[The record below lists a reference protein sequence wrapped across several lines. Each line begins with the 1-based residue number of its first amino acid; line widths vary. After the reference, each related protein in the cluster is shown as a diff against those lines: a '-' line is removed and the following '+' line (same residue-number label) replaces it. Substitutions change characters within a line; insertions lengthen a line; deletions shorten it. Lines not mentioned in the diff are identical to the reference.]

1 MEFVRS
7 RVLHSWCGR
16 VFLLDAPRRMGSGWR
31 GRAGAGD
38 GRRAVEHCGCGRG
51 GRQKVVNGISGAPVS
66 RALVQLGARAML
78 ADGEGR
84 FRFEQAGQ
92 PPSVIRATKPGYS
105 VSPEQFDGGSA
116 ATSGNGDPL
125 AVVVTLWPEALLT
138 GTVLAPDGEP
148 LPHIAVQARRSVFDE
163 QGHRFQQAGQSQ
175 TDSHGEFRIPVTAGD
190 YVVESQ
196 FSQRGFERD
205 EAVLPAAYPPALSG
219 GTAGTV
225 HLLPGQEAHLE
236 LRPGVSRTHVVT
248 LPFDSD
254 SDGGPPPRI
263 TVRSSTGS
271 DVSGERIS
279 IAGGG
284 GGAP

>member
-1 MEFVRS
+1 M
-7 RVLHSWCGR
+7 
-16 VFLLDAPRRMGSGWR
+16 LLGGWVP
-31 GRAGAGD
+31 GGAGVQ
-38 GRRAVEHCGCGRG
+38 GQVTAG
-51 GRQKVVNGISGAPVS
+51 GQSSTAAADVVAGQVVNGISEAPVS

-105 VSPEQFDGGSA
+105 ISPEQFDGGSA

-219 GTAGTV
+219 GQ
-225 HLLPGQEAHLE
+225 PGRCTCFRGRRH
-236 LRPGVSRTHVVT
+236 T
-248 LPFDSD
+248 LSC
-254 SDGGPPPRI
+254 GR
-263 TVRSSTGS
+263 
-271 DVSGERIS
+271 
-279 IAGGG
+279 A
-284 GGAP
+284 